1 MAFEIIDVNTVFGPW
16 PIVRADMHVE
26 RLVTALKNHG
36 VSKSLALSTVGVLHS
51 HFDGNAETI
60 RVCSEQ
66 SETLIPVATIDPR
79 GYFGSAGLV
88 AKLVEQGCKMFRFFP
103 LLQEWS
109 LDHAA
114 FCDVLDEIE
123 GANVPVMVQARDT
136 GCPSALLRILPGR
149 NTTFILEGISFEN
162 MAEAVSVMRKYPN
175 VMCETRE
182 MRVPGALRF
191 LLDQVGSERVMFGS
205 GCLRS
210 SLASALGYVMDAD
223 ISDDA
228 KAAVFSGNAKRL
240 LGGVV

>member
-16 PIVRADMHVE
+16 PIVRADMNVE

-36 VSKSLALSTVGVLHS
+36 VSKSLALSTVGVLHN
-51 HFDGNAETI
+51 HGDGNAETL
-60 RVCSEQ
+60 RSCSEQ
-66 SETLIPVATIDPR
+66 GGVLIPVATIDPR
-79 GYFGSAGLV
+79 GYFGNVGLV

-123 GANVPVMVQARDT
+123 ASNVPVMVQARDS
-136 GCPSALLRILPGR
+136 GCPSALQRVLNGR
-149 NTTFILEGISFEN
+149 STTFVLEGISFEN
-162 MAEAVSVMRKYPN
+162 MAEAVSVMRKHPN

-182 MRVPGALRF
+182 LRVPGALRF
-191 LLDQVGSERVMFGS
+191 LLDQVGSDRVMFGS

-210 SLASALGYVMDAD
+210 SLAASLGYVMDAE
-223 ISDDA
+223 IGDDA
-228 KAAVFSGNAKRL
+228 KAAVLAGNVKRL
-240 LGGVV
+240 IGGA